1 MEVLSRLFIA
11 RAVRPSLQFCSDM
24 AFTMSRF
31 SREQKNAVTLVVVLN
46 ALTIVSSLF
55 KVDATAVSLL
65 ISPLQSIIHIVKQ
78 TMYMLVYCLVELI
91 ILSTLWILFLTSNS
105 TSAIVNGIK
114 ARWMRLRQVLLLL
127 LCLSIAL
134 ILTLPLT
141 SFGRCSGNA
150 S

>member
-65 ISPLQSIIHIVKQ
+65 ISPLQSIIHVVKQ

-134 ILTLPLT
+134 TLTLPLT